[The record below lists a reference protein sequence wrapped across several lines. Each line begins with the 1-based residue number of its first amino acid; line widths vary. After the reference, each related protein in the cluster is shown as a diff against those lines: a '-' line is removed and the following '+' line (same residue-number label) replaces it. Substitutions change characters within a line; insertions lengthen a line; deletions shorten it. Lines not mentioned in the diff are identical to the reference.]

1 MVEVVSSCAARMNR
15 CLQVNGRALETE
27 RAGAAGQADGNAL
40 AAVSG
45 HRGVG
50 TLQCI
55 LVRTHCHGV
64 TGCWCR
70 LLVIFNLPAIPYPP
84 SLCKGLH
91 KRGRPSKMKA
101 VSQRLAREFQLMT
114 TKFAE

>member
-50 TLQCI
+50 TLQY
-55 LVRTHCHGV
+55 LGTYPLP
-64 TGCWCR
+64 WCYR
-70 LLVIFNLPAIPYPP
+70 LLV
-84 SLCKGLH
+84 
-91 KRGRPSKMKA
+91 
-101 VSQRLAREFQLMT
+101 
-114 TKFAE
+114 